1 MAPKQQEQQLLEA
14 STMMTMMSKDNNRS
28 GRSSSRGSGNGSVFD
43 CPTAASTASSRSS
56 STSSDHHHHPRT
68 IIATTASST
77 GAGSSSPSTAMLT
90 ISPLSPYSNDDHK
103 EEHELEEGNDAPPQ
117 SEDDQHQLH
126 HHSHSHTHGCC
137 TSPTTVMTR
146 SSPSG
151 SSATSCPATN
161 NASSGT
167 NTAKKKKKQV
177 VVGTTGEVVLVPGTP
192 TGTNHDGQQLRRQQQ
207 QQQQQKP
214 QQDDGGKANL
224 RNNKPRPQKPF
235 FVFDDWLDE
244 LVPKDQ
250 TAAEQLA
257 ELLQTPQKQRPA
269 TPAAGNVPR
278 TTTKSQRR
286 LQQQHEQ
293 QQQRLSPIIQ
303 FFFERFHRSDD
314 RVHGSNIFATS
325 RAANQ
330 SGRGRDT
337 GGTKK
342 HQDGDDHHQRRISS
356 EPMLS
361 SMKHGRGRNN
371 NGGDDD
377 DDGFD
382 DDGSVHSSPSPALKV
397 QQMPSTPKSSNKR
410 RSILRRRRQ
419 YHHRRRQQQPQQ
431 VDPEQDQHDDD
442 EDYYC
447 EDNSGGDGD
456 GDGDGDGEDQYN
468 FYFESP
474 IGALPAPTKLE
485 EQLDLASLDH
495 HQAQQAAPPG
505 VPILDLGSS
514 SSMSTREE
522 DEELQRRHRNHLLR
536 RRHRQKNPCIVRRS
550 LELAQA
556 WNLKGLHKAREASC
570 SAEENSNGPSSSRRS
585 WEDALAAWNNAL
597 EIITALL
604 GKKHVQY
611 AMIQNNRGIALGRLE
626 LYDEAFEALSVALEI
641 RQSRLVVGRAVN
653 NGTVSERNGAG
664 AVQTE
669 QQQQLQRCAGEDCD
683 SVSTTNIRLT
693 TNNTSTFEEVVS
705 TLHNLANVYQ
715 AKGDLPTALSVLGY
729 ARGLCF
735 DAIEAENGKTAPGST
750 EVASASTYSLQ
761 SARLCVAMG
770 HVYWEA
776 SQYDDAHDAYQ
787 DAMQLYEHLAA
798 ETTRRN
804 IINSRRYSS
813 SNNNNNNNN
822 QAIEESQ
829 PYELITAELQSLRV
843 DIQELQGLREQQHC
857 NYQEQL
863 MRQHQLEGQCHQ
875 TSSAGN
881 FVPIQDYSQH
891 HYEQNQHMP
900 RIHR

>member
-1 MAPKQQEQQLLEA
+1 MAPKQQEQLLQA
-14 STMMTMMSKDNNRS
+14 STMMTMTMNNNSNSGMS
-28 GRSSSRGSGNGSVFD
+28 GRGGGGGGNETVFD
-43 CPTAASTASSRSS
+43 CPTAAASS
-56 STSSDHHHHPRT
+56 DHHHPRT
-68 IIATTASST
+68 IIATTAT
-77 GAGSSSPSTAMLT
+77 GSSSPSTTMLS
-90 ISPLSPYSNDDHK
+90 ISPLSPYNNDNNN
-103 EEHELEEGNDAPPQ
+103 EELELEEGNDAPPQ

-126 HHSHSHTHGCC
+126 HHSHTHSHSCC
-137 TSPTTVMTR
+137 TSPTTVMTP
-146 SSPSG
+146 SSPSV
-151 SSATSCPATN
+151 SATGTSCPATN
-161 NASSGT
+161 NTSSGT
-167 NTAKKKKKQV
+167 NTVKKKKL
-177 VVGTTGEVVLVPGTP
+177 VGTTGEVVLVKGTP
-192 TGTNHDGQQLRRQQQ
+192 TGTSHDHQQLRRQQQ
-207 QQQQQKP
+207 QQQQQ
-214 QQDDGGKANL
+214 QQVDGGKDNL
-224 RNNKPRPQKPF
+224 RNKPKPQKPF

-257 ELLQTPQKQRPA
+257 ELLQTPEKQRPA

-278 TTTKSQRR
+278 TTKSQE
-286 LQQQHEQ
+286 QHQHHEQ
-293 QQQRLSPIIQ
+293 QQRVSPILQ

-330 SGRGRDT
+330 SGGGRDT
-337 GGTKK
+337 GTKK
-342 HQDGDDHHQRRISS
+342 HQDDDDQHHQRRISS

-361 SMKHGRGRNN
+361 SMNHGRGRSN
-371 NGGDDD
+371 NGND

-382 DDGSVHSSPSPALKV
+382 EDDDGSIHSSPSPTLKV

-419 YHHRRRQQQPQQ
+419 YHHRRRQQQQQ
-431 VDPEQDQHDDD
+431 VDLEQDQHNDE

-447 EDNSGGDGD
+447 DVNSDGG
-456 GDGDGDGEDQYN
+456 GEDEYN
-468 FYFESP
+468 FYYESP

-495 HQAQQAAPPG
+495 HQAAPPG
-505 VPILDLGSS
+505 VPILDLGPS

-522 DEELQRRHRNHLLR
+522 GEELQRRHRNHLLR